1 MNQIEVIR
9 EVSDVMDA
17 LGVGV
22 VSVGVLWGLI
32 FFIKNLATQTADLAY
47 KVFRVQIVRSLILG
61 LEVLVAGDV
70 IRTVAISPTLTSVAV
85 LGAIVMIRCFLS
97 WSLTLEIDGAVLGL
111 QVVVDAGYRYPGQLV
126 QLDLVDA
133 VFLHHRVEQSWKQFL
148 IHLDRR
154 IALFCEFTSYK
165 TDAGEVS

>member
-1 MNQIEVIR
+1 MNQIQIIR

-32 FFIKNLATQTADLAY
+32 LFIKNLATQTTDDAY
-47 KVFRVQIVRSLILG
+47 KIFRVQIVRSLILG

-97 WSLTLEIDGAVLGL
+97 WSLTLEIDGRWPWQGKS
-111 QVVVDAGYRYPGQLV
+111 Q
-126 QLDLVDA
+126 
-133 VFLHHRVEQSWKQFL
+133 
-148 IHLDRR
+148 
-154 IALFCEFTSYK
+154 
-165 TDAGEVS
+165 

>member
-97 WSLTLEIDGAVLGL
+97 WSLTLEIDGRWPWQG
-111 QVVVDAGYRYPGQLV
+111 
-126 QLDLVDA
+126 
-133 VFLHHRVEQSWKQFL
+133 
-148 IHLDRR
+148 
-154 IALFCEFTSYK
+154 K
-165 TDAGEVS
+165 TD